1 MRRSVVLGIVLA
13 FGVLSLAVHAVQQPP
28 AAPSADALQVD
39 KVRDNLYVLRGGG
52 GNTAALVMANGVLL
66 VDTKLSG
73 WGQPL
78 VTKLKTLT
86 DKPITTIINTHTH
99 FDHVNGNVE
108 LPGTLEIV
116 THANTKTYMEQANP
130 VTGLQ
135 TGQQRNIF
143 KEAGGKGMPTRTF
156 TDKLTLG
163 RGAEQVDLYYH
174 GRAHTGG
181 DAWVVFPSLRVM
193 HSGDA
198 FAGKNLPIMDANNG
212 GSGVA
217 YPDTIAAAAAN
228 AKKVN
233 VETIITGHAATTMT
247 VADLEEFARFTREFV
262 RTVQEGKKAGK
273 TVDDIAAAWAVPSQ
287 FAGYGMTPPARVK
300 SYVQVV
306 YDETK

>member
-1 MRRSVVLGIVLA
+1 VLGILVV
-13 FGVLSLAVHAVQQPP
+13 FGTLPLAVQAVQQAPP
-28 AAPSADALQVD
+28 TPSADALMVD
-39 KVRDNLYVLRGGG
+39 KLKDNLYVLRGGG
-52 GNTAALVMANGVLL
+52 GNTAAFITANGVVL

-78 VTKLKTLT
+78 VTKIKTFT

-108 LPGTLEIV
+108 LPGKLEIV
-116 THANTKTYMEQANP
+116 THANTKTYMDQANP

-135 TGQQRNIF
+135 TGQQKNIF

-156 TDKLTLG
+156 TDTLSLG
-163 RGAEQVDLYYH
+163 QGADRIDLYYH

-181 DAWVVFPSLRVM
+181 DAWVVFPTLRVM

-228 AKKVN
+228 AKKLN
-233 VETIITGHAATTMT
+233 VDTIITGHAATTMT
-247 VADLEEFARFTREFV
+247 VADLEEFSRFTREFV
-262 RTVQEGKKAGK
+262 RTVQEGKKAGR
-273 TVDDIAAAWAVPSQ
+273 TADDIANAWKTPAQ
-287 FAGYGMTPPARVK
+287 FTGYGTTPPARVK
-300 SYVQVV
+300 SYVEVILG
-306 YDETK
+306 ETK

>member
-1 MRRSVVLGIVLA
+1 MRRTLVLGIVVA
-13 FGVLSLAVHAVQQPP
+13 FGVLSLAVQAVQQRP
-28 AAPSADALQVD
+28 APSAGALQVD
-39 KVRDNLYVLRGGG
+39 KLKDNLYVLRGAG
-52 GNTAALVMANGVLL
+52 GNTAAFIMSNGVLL

-78 VTKLKTLT
+78 MAKLKTLT
-86 DKPITTIINTHTH
+86 DKPITTIVNTHTH

-108 LPGTLEIV
+108 LPANLEIV
-116 THANTKTYMEQANP
+116 THANTKTYMDQANP

-135 TGQQRNIF
+135 TGQQKNIF

-156 TDKLTLG
+156 TDRLTLG
-163 RGAEQVDLYYH
+163 KGADQVDLYYH

-181 DAWVVFPSLRVM
+181 DAWVVFPALRVM

-198 FAGKNLPIMDANNG
+198 FASKSLPIMDANNG

-217 YPDTIAAAAAN
+217 YPDTIAAGAAN
-228 AKKVN
+228 AKKLN
-233 VETIITGHAATTMT
+233 IETIITGHSPTTMT

-273 TVDDIAAAWAVPSQ
+273 TADEIAAAWKTPAQ
-287 FAGYGMTPPARVK
+287 FTGYGMTPPARVK
-300 SYVQVV
+300 SYAQVIF
-306 YDETK
+306 DETK

>member
-1 MRRSVVLGIVLA
+1 MRRAIVLGTLLV
-13 FGVLSLAVHAVQQPP
+13 FGTLSMAIQAVQQLP

-39 KVRDNLYVLRGGG
+39 KVRDTLYVLRGGG
-52 GNTAALVMANGVLL
+52 GNTAVLVMANGVLL

-78 VTKLKTLT
+78 VTKIKTLT

-108 LPGTLEIV
+108 LPGKLEIV
-116 THANTKTYMEQANP
+116 THANTKRYMDEANP
-130 VTGLQ
+130 VLGIQ
-135 TGQQRNIF
+135 TGPQTNIF
-143 KEAGGKGMPTRTF
+143 KAAGGKGMPTRTF

-163 RGAEQVDLYYH
+163 RGADQVDLYYH

-193 HSGDA
+193 HGGDA

-228 AKKVN
+228 ARTIN
-233 VETIITGHAATTMT
+233 VETVITGHAATTMT
-247 VADLEEFARFTREFV
+247 VADLEEFSRFMREFV
-262 RTVQEGKKAGK
+262 RTVQEGKKAGR
-273 TVDDIAAAWAVPSQ
+273 TADAIAAAWKTPDQ
-287 FAGYGMTPPARVK
+287 FRGYGMTPPERVRT
-300 SYVQVV
+300 YVQVV
-306 YDETK
+306 FDETK

>member
-1 MRRSVVLGIVLA
+1 MRRAVVLGMVVVFGA
-13 FGVLSLAVHAVQQPP
+13 FSLAVQAFQQPP
-28 AAPSADALQVD
+28 VTPSAEALQVD
-39 KVRDNLYVLRGGG
+39 KLRDNLYVLRGGG
-52 GNTAALVMANGVLL
+52 GNTAALIMANGVLL

-78 VTKLKTLT
+78 LTKLKTLT

-108 LPGTLEIV
+108 LPGKLEIV
-116 THANTKTYMEQANP
+116 THANTKTYMDQANP

-163 RGAEQVDLYYH
+163 RGADQVDLYYH

-181 DAWVVFPSLRVM
+181 DAWIVFPMLRVM
-193 HSGDA
+193 HTGDA

-212 GSGVA
+212 GSGIA

-228 AKKVN
+228 GKKLN
-233 VETIITGHAATTMT
+233 VETVITGHAATTMT
-247 VADLEEFARFTREFV
+247 VADLEEFSRFMRAFV
-262 RTVQEGKKAGK
+262 VTVQEGKKAGK
-273 TVDDIAAAWAVPSQ
+273 TVDDIAAAWKTPDQ
-287 FAGYGMTPPARVK
+287 FTGYGMTPPARVK

-306 YDETK
+306 FDETK

>member
-1 MRRSVVLGIVLA
+1 MRRTMVLGVVVA
-13 FGVLSLAVHAVQQPP
+13 FGVLSLAVQAVQQPP
-28 AAPSADALQVD
+28 APSADALQVD
-39 KVRDNLYVLRGGG
+39 KVKDNLYILRGGG
-52 GNTAALVMANGVLL
+52 GNTAAFVMTNGVLL
-66 VDTKLSG
+66 VDTKLTG

-78 VTKLKTLT
+78 MTKLKTLT
-86 DKPITTIINTHTH
+86 DKPITTVINTHTH

-108 LPGTLEIV
+108 LPANLEIV
-116 THANTKTYMEQANP
+116 THANTKTYMDQANP

-135 TGQQRNIF
+135 TGQQKNIF

-156 TDKLTLG
+156 TDRLTLG
-163 RGAEQVDLYYH
+163 KGADQVDLYYH

-198 FAGKNLPIMDANNG
+198 FAGKNLPIMDSNNG

-228 AKKVN
+228 AKKLN
-233 VETIITGHAATTMT
+233 IEAIITGHSPTTMT
-247 VADLEEFARFTREFV
+247 VADLEEFSRFTREFV

-273 TVDDIAAAWAVPSQ
+273 TSDDIANGWTTPAQ
-287 FAGYGMTPPARVK
+287 FTGYGTTPPARVK
-300 SYVQVV
+300 SYVEVV
-306 YDETK
+306 LAETK